1 MFTEE
6 TVLALIEKGE
16 DAFTQFKV
24 KVERSDSLAR
34 EMVAFANCEGGN
46 IIIGVTDD
54 KSIVGVHD
62 IGSLNQLISNASS
75 QNCVPPIHTIT
86 QNLIIDQKLIVI
98 ISVPQGIQ
106 KPYHTSK
113 PVEYLIKSGADKR
126 QMSTQELQRMVLQSA
141 GISTEELPIHQSNL
155 EKDINTPA
163 LYLYFEKE
171 YEVSIKQ
178 FMSDNKVSFEQLLNN
193 MSLATGSHLNLNGLM
208 FFGKDPQRFRPLFLI
223 KAVHFRGNDLGDTQY
238 ISSDDF
244 EGTLDVQFQS
254 TKNFILSNLPRK
266 QNGNSFNSIG
276 TPEISEIAIEEAI
289 INALVHRDY
298 GILSPIRVFI
308 FQDRLEIINPG
319 HLVNHLT
326 IDKIKLGT
334 TTARNPKLLRFASRI
349 LVYRGL
355 GSGITR
361 ILKEHPKT
369 DFINDRDGHQFKVI
383 MWRD

>member
-1 MFTEE
+1 ME
-6 TVLALIEKGE
+6 TFLSYSKFVFDVNFNISELEKE
-16 DAFTQFKV
+16 YV
-24 KVERSDSLAR
+24 SLS
-34 EMVAFANCEGGN
+34 NDEGGKIEIKLENRSELRALNKAIVDTADN
-46 IIIGVTDD
+46 I
-54 KSIVGVHD
+54 
-62 IGSLNQLISNASS
+62 
-75 QNCVPPIHTIT
+75 VPRILVIT
-86 QNLIIDQKLIVI
+86 KNEIIDDRLTVF
-98 ISVPQGIQ
+98 ISIKKGNQ
-106 KPYHTSK
+106 KPYRTK
-113 PVEYLIKSGADKR
+113 TGEYVIKSGADKR

-141 GISTEELPIHQSNL
+141 GISTEELPIHNSNL

-171 YEVSIKQ
+171 YEMSIKQ
-178 FMSDNKVSFEQLLNN
+178 FMTDNKVSFEQLLNN

-223 KAVHFRGNDLGDTQY
+223 KAVHFRGNDLGDTHY

-369 DFINDRDGHQFKVI
+369 DFINDRDGHQFKVV